1 MLILSTKDRK
11 MSLAEKA
18 AKGIVKQVRKG
29 LAVQDAQGQPD
40 IDKMLAGWS
49 VGFQQYLTGKS
60 TALLVENFLALFTKE
75 MRDSME
81 ADIRSL
87 HSVRSFQRFRKKV
100 LMSFA
105 VAYHNGAAAQAG
117 GAKVDIKGMVMA
129 AIESAKKDEGFP
141 DLK

>member
-1 MLILSTKDRK
+1 MDKEIEWRNTAFVLLPYITLILSTKDRK

-18 AKGIVKQVRKG
+18 AKSIGRQVRKG

-100 LMSFA
+100 L
-105 VAYHNGAAAQAG
+105 
-117 GAKVDIKGMVMA
+117 
-129 AIESAKKDEGFP
+129 
-141 DLK
+141 

>member
-1 MLILSTKDRK
+1 

-87 HSVRSFQRFRKKV
+87 HSVRSFQRFRKKA

-105 VAYHNGAAAQAG
+105 TAYHNGAAAQAG
-117 GAKVDIKGMVMA
+117 GANVDIKGMVMA

-141 DLK
+141 NEGADRK

>member
-60 TALLVENFLALFTKE
+60 TALLVENFLALFTKKD
-75 MRDSME
+75 RDSME
-81 ADIRSL
+81 ADILPL
-87 HSVRSFQRFRKKV
+87 HRVRSFQRFRKTV
-100 LMSFA
+100 LLTFA
-105 VAYHNGAAAQAG
+105 VPYPTHAAAQPGSATD
-117 GAKVDIKGMVMA
+117 DIPG
-129 AIESAKKDEGFP
+129 
-141 DLK
+141 